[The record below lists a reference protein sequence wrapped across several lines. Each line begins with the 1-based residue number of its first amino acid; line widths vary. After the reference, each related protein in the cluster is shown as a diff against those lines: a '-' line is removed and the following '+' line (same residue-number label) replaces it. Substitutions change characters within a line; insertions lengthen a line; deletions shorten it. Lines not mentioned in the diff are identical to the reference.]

1 MVDPSANKPISA
13 TAPPVLLAADIE
25 KRVEG
30 PEGELIILHS
40 LDMQVE
46 AGEAVA
52 IVGPSGSGKSTLL
65 GILAGLDTPT
75 AGSVDLMGEPMSALD
90 EDARARRRAGHVG
103 FVFQRFQLLPG
114 LSALENV
121 MLPLELGGVSDAEQL
136 ARQKLD
142 DVGLSGRLGHL
153 PLQLSGGEQQRV
165 ALARAFVSR
174 PALLFAD
181 EPTGNLDSETGERIV
196 ELMFDLRQRE
206 GSAVVLVTH
215 DNELAKRCD
224 RRLRM
229 GNGRLTEL

>member
-1 MVDPSANKPISA
+1 M
-13 TAPPVLLAADIE
+13 
-25 KRVEG
+25 
-30 PEGELIILHS
+30 
-40 LDMQVE
+40 
-46 AGEAVA
+46 
-52 IVGPSGSGKSTLL
+52 
-65 GILAGLDTPT
+65 
-75 AGSVDLMGEPMSALD
+75 
-90 EDARARRRAGHVG
+90 
-103 FVFQRFQLLPG
+103 
-114 LSALENV
+114 
-121 MLPLELGGVSDAEQL
+121 
-136 ARQKLD
+136 
-142 DVGLSGRLGHL
+142 SGRLGHL

-174 PALLFAD
+174 PDLLFAD